1 MTTKK
6 FADFIEKQARSI
18 LNVSAEP
25 IFGEYILTRNGKK
38 IGVLNQNQC
47 IFFLP
52 TKRKSCCLMQK
63 SVVLIST
70 HPENRILYW

>member
-38 IGVLNQNQC
+38 IGVLYQNNTSVN
-47 IFFLP
+47 FY
-52 TKRKSCCLMQK
+52 RKIK
-63 SVVLIST
+63 S
-70 HPENRILYW
+70 